1 MVLYMQLVGIL
12 SFFCKLPQAIQLA
25 RNSSQQMSTD
35 SPTMC
40 VQEPRSLHAD
50 CHSCNLTSVP
60 KDLSENIRSLD
71 MAYNDVEILRN
82 ASLRR
87 YRFLAELNV
96 CANKITIIESGTFHD
111 LHQLQELRLC
121 FNEGISLY
129 NFTSFSLNYLT
140 YLDLSNCNLTFVPGE
155 LFVKLPRL
163 ERIQLVGNYL
173 QTFNITS
180 CTSKHLLQIDLNDN
194 LIRMLTPNTFSLACT
209 SEYLNLSWNP
219 ISVVNPQTVALLSVQ
234 RLLFYVTT
242 LSIKQW
248 RNVILGISRSTIREI
263 DEITLDKIPNGFFD
277 PLLDHFLTKLV
288 LHIGKISSI
297 SAQTFQGLNNVREL
311 IVQHKKM
318 RVVQPSFF
326 NNMNGLRVLNL
337 EGNHI
342 NTIDTDHGT
351 WDVGIQELYLNNNGL
366 KEINPYSLQ
375 GLENLT
381 ILDLSDNSELVTFN
395 ITSLTG
401 LKSLEILD
409 LRECEIKILAL
420 HLLELKEFYFSYRAF
435 LFHYKS
441 GPFLPGH
448 TFVYT
453 QKLQNLTITNS
464 MNNVNLIGRPE
475 LFLFDEL
482 KQLRF
487 LTLHHND
494 FVFLPDGIFDPLT
507 MLQELDM
514 QSCLI
519 TSLKTQLFKR
529 LINLRLLNLNG
540 NDLKRLAPLNNLY
553 KLTHLNLDRNKLIEL
568 PNFHNM
574 SSLTLLNLK
583 DNFLTNL
590 NRSTFSDLGASKLH
604 ISLSGNPIVC
614 SCELHWFIEWM
625 NGPGQIIDQDFVICS
640 TAAATISSLRGKKI
654 TLFEPEKLC
663 TTINAIL
670 ISAVTLS
677 SLVLIAL
684 VIFTFHFRWYLK
696 NKIFLF
702 KLAVFGYNEIQD
714 ARDPQDFDYD
724 LDVIYSDHDEAWLQN
739 HLTPIL
745 EERLQN
751 FNRNIIG
758 DDSLPLGMYYLDAIY
773 YVMERSYKIVLLVS
787 RAAVQTHLFLIKFR
801 MAHDLVTEQQI
812 ENVIVVFLE
821 DIPDDEIPFVL
832 RLYLSN
838 RRPYLNW
845 TQDEEGRKYFWDQ
858 FEKLLEVNRRYDP
871 LIPVE

>member
-1 MVLYMQLVGIL
+1 MVPYMQLVVIL

-25 RNSSQQMSTD
+25 GNSSQQMSTV
-35 SPTMC
+35 SLTAC
-40 VQEPRSLHAD
+40 VQKPGSLHAN
-50 CHSCNLTSVP
+50 CNFLNLISVP
-60 KDLSENIRSLD
+60 EDLFENIRSLD
-71 MAYNDVEILRN
+71 MSYNDVEILRN
-82 ASLRR
+82 TSLRR
-87 YRFLAELNV
+87 YRLLAELDFIF
-96 CANKITIIESGTFHD
+96 NKIKIIESGTFHD

-121 FNEGISLY
+121 FNEGISLH

-140 YLDLSNCNLTFVPGE
+140 DLDLSYCNLTFVPGE

-163 ERIQLVGNYL
+163 ETIQLRGNYL

-180 CTSKHLLQIDLNDN
+180 CTSKHLLRIELNDN
-194 LIRMLTPNTFSLACT
+194 LIRMLTPNTFSLACK
-209 SEYLNLSWNP
+209 SEYLDLSRNP

-263 DEITLDKIPNGFFD
+263 DEITLDTIPNGFFD
-277 PLLDHFLTKLV
+277 PLWDHFLTKLV
-288 LHIGKISSI
+288 LHIGKESSI

-311 IVQHKKM
+311 IVYHKQM

-326 NNMNGLRVLNL
+326 NNMNGLRVLDL
-337 EGNHI
+337 VGNHI
-342 NTIDTDHGT
+342 NTLDTDHDT
-351 WDVGIQELYLNNNGL
+351 WDVGIRELYLSDNGL

-381 ILDLSDNSELVTFN
+381 ILDLSDNGELVTFN
-395 ITSLTG
+395 ITSFTG
-401 LKSLEILD
+401 LKSLEILY
-409 LRECEIKILAL
+409 LRECEIKMLAL
-420 HLLELKEFYFSYRAF
+420 HLPELKEFYFSYRADV
-435 LFHYKS
+435 FHYKT

-464 MNNVNLIGRPE
+464 MNVVNLVCKIGRRE
-475 LFLFDEL
+475 LFLFDGL
-482 KQLRF
+482 KQLRS
-487 LTLHHND
+487 LTLYHNE
-494 FVFLPDGIFDPLT
+494 FIYLPDGIFDQLT

-514 QSCLI
+514 QSCHI
-519 TSLKTQLFKR
+519 TSLGTKLFER
-529 LINLRLLNLNG
+529 LINLRLLYLDG
-540 NDLKRLAPLNNLY
+540 NDLKRLPPLNNLY
-553 KLTHLNLDRNKLIEL
+553 ELTQLNLDRNELIEL

-574 SSLTLLNLK
+574 SSLTLLNVE
-583 DNFLTNL
+583 DNFLTTLNL
-590 NRSTFSDLGASKLH
+590 STFGNLGASKMH

-614 SCELHWFIEWM
+614 SCELQWFIEWM
-625 NGPGQIIDQDFVICS
+625 NGPGQIIDRDFVICS
-640 TAAATISSLRGKKI
+640 TAPETIISLRGKKI

-696 NKIFLF
+696 YKFFLL
-702 KLAVFGYNEIQD
+702 KLAVLGYNEIQD
-714 ARDPQDFDYD
+714 GQDPQDFDYD
-724 LDVIYSDHDEAWLQN
+724 LDVIYSDQDEAWLQI

-745 EERLQN
+745 EERLQH
-751 FNRNIIG
+751 FNRNAIG
-758 DDSLPLGMYYLDAIY
+758 DDSLPLGMYYLDAIH
-773 YVMERSYKIVLLVS
+773 YVMERSYKIVILVS

-821 DIPDDEIPFVL
+821 DIPDDEMPFVL

-845 TQDEEGRKYFWDQ
+845 TQDEEGMKYFWDQ
-858 FEKLLEVNRRYDP
+858 FEKLSK
-871 LIPVE
+871 